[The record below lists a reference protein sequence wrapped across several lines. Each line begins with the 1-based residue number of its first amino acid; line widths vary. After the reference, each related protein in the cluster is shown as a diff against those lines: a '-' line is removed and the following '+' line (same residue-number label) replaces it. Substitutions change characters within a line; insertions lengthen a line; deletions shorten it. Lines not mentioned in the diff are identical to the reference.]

1 MDIENFIRSK
11 NVRIDIVSNDIVS
24 NDIAIKKEKTP

>member
-11 NVRIDIVSNDIVS
+11 NVRIDIVSNDI
-24 NDIAIKKEKTP
+24 AIKKEKTP